1 MNKKKEKLSLTV
13 DFKEVIVKEFLYL
26 EDQIFLEALHE
37 FYPKEINALRNNK
50 PLLKTSNLLLLRPF
64 LSDNL
69 L

>member
-26 EDQIFLEALHE
+26 EDQIFLEALRE
-37 FYPKEINALRNNK
+37 LYPKEVNALRNNK